1 MLRKLSLR
9 KEYQIIVETI
19 GADVVLQILQEEG
32 VKAIFGYPGGNSL
45 PLHDRLLE
53 SPIRHYLTRHEQ
65 AAAHAADGYARASGN
80 VGVCLSTSGPGA
92 TNLVTGIATAF
103 MDSSPIV
110 ALTCQ
115 VNTNLI
121 GRDAFQET
129 DIIGITL
136 PITKHSYLVHDVN
149 NLASILRQAFQLA
162 RSGRPGPVLVDM
174 PRDILAAPCEKAAP
188 PQETPAVPSDKS
200 LSNQAQ
206 LEKIAK
212 ALSQS
217 ERPVIL
223 IGGGVKLSNTCELMR
238 ELIEKGGIPFA
249 TTMMGVGSITSGNG
263 YDLGFIGTHGSELA
277 NSMVH
282 QADFLLAV
290 GMRFSDRSTSLIEE
304 FAPLATIAQIDI
316 DPTSIG
322 KNVKVAFPFVGEI
335 RETITALL
343 KLVERKERT
352 LWLERIQQERE
363 SMAGT
368 CLPYKGCG
376 KPGHLISLI
385 QEAMPRDTIAVSDVG
400 LNQIWTMRT
409 WKART
414 PRSLIT
420 SGGMGTMGFSV
431 PAAIGA
437 KIGVPERAVVAICG
451 DGGFYMNI
459 QELATLSYYNI
470 PVKIVVLNNG
480 HLGMVRQLQDLFYEG
495 RFSTVELGTH
505 VDLVAVAKGF
515 GIPASRISVDDN
527 PEAALSALTSAEGPY
542 LLEVMVD
549 ENDYVFPIIPPG
561 QPNISMIHGII
572 S

>member
-1 MLRKLSLR
+1 MA
-9 KEYQIIVETI
+9 TI
-19 GADVVLQILQEEG
+19 GADIVLQILQEEG
-32 VKAIFGYPGGNSL
+32 VEAIFGYPGGNSL
-45 PLHDRLLE
+45 PLHDRLLG

-65 AAAHAADGYARASGN
+65 AAAHAADGYARASGK

-92 TNLVTGIATAF
+92 TNLVTGIATAH

-115 VNTNLI
+115 VNTSLM

-136 PITKHSYLVHDVN
+136 PITKHSYLVHNVN
-149 NLASILRQAFQLA
+149 NLASILRQSFQLA

-174 PRDILAAPCEKAAP
+174 PRDILASPCEKAAP
-188 PQETPAVPSDKS
+188 RQESAATPPEGGA
-200 LSNQAQ
+200 SNQDQ
-206 LEKIAK
+206 LEKIAR
-212 ALSQS
+212 ALNQS
-217 ERPVIL
+217 ERPVI
-223 IGGGVKLSNTCELMR
+223 IMGGGVKLSNACDLMR
-238 ELIEKGGIPFA
+238 TLIEKGGIPFT
-249 TTMMGVGSITSGNG
+249 TTMMGVGSIASGNG
-263 YDLGFIGTHGSELA
+263 YDLGFIGTHGNELA
-277 NSMVH
+277 NSTVH
-282 QADFLLAV
+282 QSDFILAV
-290 GMRFSDRSTSLIEE
+290 GMRFSDRSTSLIDE

-322 KNVKVAFPFVGEI
+322 KNVKVALPFVGDI
-335 RETITALL
+335 RKTISVLL
-343 KLVERKERT
+343 DLVEPKDRT
-352 LWLERIQQERE
+352 PWLQRIQQERK
-363 SMAGT
+363 SMENG
-368 CLPYKGCG
+368 LQYKGCG
-376 KPGHLISLI
+376 KAGNLISLV
-385 QEAMPRDTIAVSDVG
+385 QEAMPKDTIAVSDVG
-400 LNQIWTMRT
+400 LNQIWTLRT

-420 SGGMGTMGFSV
+420 SGGMGTMGFSL

-437 KIGVPERAVVAICG
+437 KIGMPERSVVAICG

-470 PVKIVVLNNG
+470 PVKIVVLNNY

-495 RFSTVELGTH
+495 RFSTVDLGSH

-527 PEAALSALTSAEGPY
+527 PEEALTALASAEGPY
-542 LLEVMVD
+542 MLEVMVD

-561 QPNISMIHGII
+561 QPNISMIHGKT
-572 S
+572 

>member
-1 MLRKLSLR
+1 M
-9 KEYQIIVETI
+9 ETI
-19 GADVVLQILQEEG
+19 GADIVLQILQEEG
-32 VKAIFGYPGGNSL
+32 VEGIFGYPGGNSL
-45 PLHDRLLE
+45 PLHDRLLG

-65 AAAHAADGYARASGN
+65 AAAHAADGYARATGK

-149 NLASILRQAFQLA
+149 NLASILRQAFELA

-174 PRDILAAPCEKAAP
+174 PRDILAARCDKAP
-188 PQETPAVPSDKS
+188 PRQEKPSPQGDRGTPERD
-200 LSNQAQ
+200 Q
-206 LEKIAK
+206 LGKIAR
-212 ALSQS
+212 ALNMS
-217 ERPVIL
+217 ERPVI
-223 IGGGVKLSNTCELMR
+223 IMGGGVKLGNACGRMR

-249 TTMMGVGSITSGNG
+249 TTMMGVGSISSGNG

-277 NSMVH
+277 NSIVH
-282 QADFLLAV
+282 QSDFLLAV
-290 GMRFSDRSTSLIEE
+290 GMRFSDRSTSLIDE

-322 KNVKVAFPFVGEI
+322 KNVKVAYPLVGDVL
-335 RETITALL
+335 ETVSALL
-343 KLVERKERT
+343 NLVEPKDRSP
-352 LWLERIQQERE
+352 WLQRIQQERAAKE
-363 SMAGT
+363 S
-368 CLPYKGCG
+368 CLLFRGCG
-376 KPGHLISLI
+376 KAGQFIYLV
-385 QEAMPRDTIAVSDVG
+385 QEAMPRETIAVSDVG
-400 LNQIWTMRT
+400 LNQIWTLRT
-409 WKART
+409 WRART

-437 KIGVPERAVVAICG
+437 KIGVPERSVVAICG

-459 QELATLSYYNI
+459 QELATLSYYKI
-470 PVKIVVLNNG
+470 PVKIVVLNNY

-495 RFSTVELGTH
+495 RFSTVELGNH

-515 GIPASRISVDDN
+515 GIPADRISVDDD
-527 PEAALSALTSAEGPY
+527 PGKALAAMAGAEGPY

-549 ENDYVFPIIPPG
+549 ENDYVYPIIPPG
-561 QPNISMIHGII
+561 QANISMIHG
-572 S
+572 